1 MASTWQHAN
10 VGAARRARR
19 IASHRSSRSWPR
31 RTQYTSTQ
39 LARRTA
45 GMGALS
51 TCTPRRWS
59 LKITP
64 VHQLPNE
71 SSLCSH
77 NQRGCGCMGPP
88 CTDLGC
94 TSPHTPIRTQPKV
107 RPDTRRAGPRA
118 IRPMHA
124 RAHAYLVGWLQP
136 APLPDLNYSRAP
148 CSCPHEVHAPAVRE
162 CSLGFG
168 EAGALDVAT
177 VLGEAAA
184 AWGPPVTEAD
194 CAPHTPMYTRCPLR
208 KDTRRRPRTWR
219 TLPTRAWA
227 HMAHM

>member
-1 MASTWQHAN
+1 MSQKISAPPLKTRMVSSVARNNHPDILPTWARSGPVPHPWLQPCAHTHINTHHAFS
-10 VGAARRARR
+10 
-19 IASHRSSRSWPR
+19 SHRSSRSSPR

-124 RAHAYLVGWLQP
+124 RA
-136 APLPDLNYSRAP
+136 RA
-148 CSCPHEVHAPAVRE
+148 
-162 CSLGFG
+162 
-168 EAGALDVAT
+168 
-177 VLGEAAA
+177 
-184 AWGPPVTEAD
+184 
-194 CAPHTPMYTRCPLR
+194 
-208 KDTRRRPRTWR
+208 
-219 TLPTRAWA
+219 
-227 HMAHM
+227 